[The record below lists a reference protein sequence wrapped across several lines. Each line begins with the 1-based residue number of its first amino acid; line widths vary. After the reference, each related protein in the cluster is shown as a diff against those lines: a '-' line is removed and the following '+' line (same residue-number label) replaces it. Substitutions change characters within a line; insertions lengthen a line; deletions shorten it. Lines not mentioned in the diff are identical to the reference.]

1 MAGAPGKG
9 GEAAR
14 PIIVK
19 RIKKVAGGHH
29 GGAWKIAYADFVTAM
44 MAFFLLMW
52 LLGSTAKGDLS
63 GISAYFASP
72 LQVAMGGGSGAG
84 DASSVVQGG
93 GQDLTR
99 QAGQVRR
106 GDTAAERRTYA
117 LKAAQ
122 AEFERE
128 EIAKL
133 RVLKEKIEDQ
143 LSANPGLKAFKSQ
156 IRLDITSEGLRI
168 QIVDEK
174 NRPMFALAHAQLQDY
189 TRNILEEIGRTL
201 NEVPNHISI
210 AGHTDGRAYSGGER
224 GYSNWDLSS
233 ERANAARRAMVE
245 AGLDQDKVIRIVGLG
260 STVLFNPDDPLDP
273 MNRRISI
280 VVMNKR
286 TESAVRKDAIASVG
300 SADETRDVIEG
311 KRPDLLAGEHP
322 PDLRP
327 KFGGRKQQND
337 PQHSRVE
344 LTPTSP
350 RGY

>member
-1 MAGAPGKG
+1 MAGAPGAKG

-19 RIKKVAGGHH
+19 RIKKAGGGHH
-29 GGAWKIAYADFVTAM
+29 GGAWKNAYADFVTAM

-84 DASSVVQGG
+84 DASSVVTGG

-122 AEFERE
+122 AEFERQE
-128 EIAKL
+128 ATQL
-133 RVLKEKIEDQ
+133 RSLKEKIEDQ
-143 LSANPGLKAFKSQ
+143 LSANPGLKDFKSQ

-174 NRPMFALAHAQLQDY
+174 NRPMFAVGNSSLQDY
-189 TRNILEEIGRTL
+189 TRQILSEIGRTL

-210 AGHTDGRAYSGGER
+210 AGHTDARAYAGGEK
-224 GYSNWDLSS
+224 GFSNWDLSS

-245 AGLDQDKVIRIVGLG
+245 AGLEQDRVIRIVGLG
-260 STVLFNPDDPLDP
+260 STVLFNPADPLDP

-280 VVMNKR
+280 VVMNRR
-286 TESAVRKDAIASVG
+286 TETSVRKDSIAQVNG
-300 SADETRDVIEG
+300 GEETKDVIDG
-311 KRPDLLAGEHP
+311 KRPDLVEGVK
-322 PDLRP
+322 PDLHPELVRRSGQVSP
-327 KFGGRKQQND
+327 
-337 PQHSRVE
+337 HIE

>member
-19 RIKKVAGGHH
+19 RIKKGGGGHH

-122 AEFERE
+122 AEFEKE
-128 EIAKL
+128 EAAKL
-133 RVLKEKIEDQ
+133 RSLKEKIEDQ
-143 LSANPGLKAFKSQ
+143 ISAAPGLKEFKSQ

-174 NRPMFALAHAQLQDY
+174 NRPMFNLASSELHDY
-189 TRNILEEIGRTL
+189 TREILSEIGKTL

-210 AGHTDGRAYSGGER
+210 AGHTDARPYAGGEK
-224 GYSNWDLSS
+224 GFSNWDLSA

-245 AGLDQDKVIRIVGLG
+245 AGLEQDRVIRIVGLG

-280 VVMNKR
+280 IVMNRK
-286 TESAVRKDAIASVG
+286 TEDAVRKNDLAQVANS
-300 SADETRDVIEG
+300 SETRDVIDG
-311 KRPDLLAGEHP
+311 KRPDLVHDVKPDIAPAFMHP
-322 PDLRP
+322 PRNSSAP
-327 KFGGRKQQND
+327 
-337 PQHSRVE
+337 PE